1 MAGVRGWAL
10 RWKEILLGSEALPGP
25 LDQGREMNGDGEGPH
40 IRPFLAEF
48 FFSTAVARDVAVR
61 CRSLDQLIRR
71 WRMMMPRVMM
81 VSET

>member
-40 IRPFLAEF
+40 IRPFLAEIF
-48 FFSTAVARDVAVR
+48 FP
-61 CRSLDQLIRR
+61 LR
-71 WRMMMPRVMM
+71 WPVTWQCGAGRWI
-81 VSET
+81 S